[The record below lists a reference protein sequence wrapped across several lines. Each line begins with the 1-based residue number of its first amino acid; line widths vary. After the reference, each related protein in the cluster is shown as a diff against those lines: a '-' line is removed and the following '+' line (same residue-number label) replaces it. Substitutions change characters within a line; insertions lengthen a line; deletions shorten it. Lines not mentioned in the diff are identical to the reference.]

1 MVSVDEQLADH
12 LDPDGPY
19 RLIGNK

>member
-19 RLIGNK
+19 RHIANK

>member
-19 RLIGNK
+19 RHIGNK